1 MTEKENVLHALR
13 HDGKAE
19 WIANITDSV
28 RSFTVPQ
35 SRDKVKEGL
44 DWFGVRWR
52 DFSPLNEPLF
62 EDISEWKER
71 VVFPDL
77 DAIDWKTE
85 AERLLPGLERESK
98 ALWLSLS
105 QGLFERLHSL
115 LGFEY
120 GATSFYDDPEATL
133 ELIGALTDFRLKLM
147 ERLIDLYDPD
157 IVDYRDDYGTQTSL
171 FFSPEIFDAF
181 FLPSLKRIADYV
193 HARGKVFVFHSCGK
207 VDPLVGRFAAL
218 GADTWDSVMP
228 CCDLPALYA
237 QYGDRLGFSSNMD
250 MQKFDF
256 CTEEEA
262 RAVVRYYIDTL
273 GGRNN
278 LLLWDLYPMKLKLDP
293 AILRDE
299 IRTYGRLRRS

>member
-1 MTEKENVLHALR
+1 
-13 HDGKAE
+13 
-19 WIANITDSV
+19 
-28 RSFTVPQ
+28 
-35 SRDKVKEGL
+35 
-44 DWFGVRWR
+44 
-52 DFSPLNEPLF
+52 
-62 EDISEWKER
+62 
-71 VVFPDL
+71 
-77 DAIDWKTE
+77 
-85 AERLLPGLERESK
+85 
-98 ALWLSLS
+98 
-105 QGLFERLHSL
+105 
-115 LGFEY
+115 
-120 GATSFYDDPEATL
+120 
-133 ELIGALTDFRLKLM
+133 M

-171 FFSPEIFDAF
+171 FFSPEIFNAF

>member
-28 RSFTVPQ
+28 RFFTVPQ

-105 QGLFERLHSL
+105 QGLFERLHSCL
-115 LGFEY
+115 LY
-120 GATSFYDDPEATL
+120 TSPS
-133 ELIGALTDFRLKLM
+133 
-147 ERLIDLYDPD
+147 P
-157 IVDYRDDYGTQTSL
+157 RD
-171 FFSPEIFDAF
+171 
-181 FLPSLKRIADYV
+181 
-193 HARGKVFVFHSCGK
+193 
-207 VDPLVGRFAAL
+207 
-218 GADTWDSVMP
+218 
-228 CCDLPALYA
+228 
-237 QYGDRLGFSSNMD
+237 
-250 MQKFDF
+250 
-256 CTEEEA
+256 
-262 RAVVRYYIDTL
+262 
-273 GGRNN
+273 
-278 LLLWDLYPMKLKLDP
+278 
-293 AILRDE
+293 
-299 IRTYGRLRRS
+299 